1 MIDSIFLELGA
12 IVLVALVVSGV
23 MSFLKQPLIIGYI
36 ISGIL
41 LGPYFLNITK
51 STDAIATFSQMGVI
65 FLLFLVGI
73 GLNPKVIKDVGKV
86 SLITGIGQVVFTS
99 IGGTLIAL
107 ALGFDLVT
115 SIYVAIALTFSST
128 IIIMK
133 IISDKDDQDSVYGRI
148 AIGFLIVQDLVVMLL
163 LLITAS
169 FAESGLSL
177 GALGL
182 LVIFKIILIGLSLAL
197 IGHYILPKLMSFA
210 AKSQEYL
217 LLVSVAWCLLVALI
231 FHQLDFSMEF
241 GALLAGVILSNSPY
255 KFEVVSKL
263 KPLRDFFIFMF
274 FIYLGSHLIFS
285 DISQFIVPIII
296 FSLFILIGNPI
307 IVMTLMGFLG
317 YTKKTSFLAGLTVAQ
332 ISEFSLIYIAMGIS
346 VGHIS
351 QEVLPLVTIVGLITI
366 AGSTYL
372 MTHSGKIYYRISKYL
387 KIFEK
392 RGKKVD
398 DLKFHEGSEFDVILF
413 GYNRMG
419 RNIEK
424 ALKKLKTKYLIVDFN
439 PEVIRGL
446 SDQKVESRY
455 GDVSDMELLDELN
468 LCKAQMV
475 VSTVKDFDTNALM
488 IKKVRERNKNIIIL
502 TVSNQE
508 DEALELYKR
517 GASYVIL
524 PHHLGGYHAS
534 LIIKDFGFN
543 QKKFISEMEK
553 QIKRMTFL
561 YDGS

>member
-468 LCKAQMV
+468 LYKAQMV